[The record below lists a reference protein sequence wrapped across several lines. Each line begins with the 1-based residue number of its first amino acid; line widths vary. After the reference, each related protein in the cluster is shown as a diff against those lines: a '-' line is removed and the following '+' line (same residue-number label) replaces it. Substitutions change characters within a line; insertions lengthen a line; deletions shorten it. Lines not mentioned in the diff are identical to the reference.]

1 MEQTKKSFSLF
12 NFIGKIVFK
21 IALFFVLFSAICTV
35 MAKVF
40 NKKLSIRVEFDD
52 IDENTVE
59 GEAEEKDELEED
71 EASDAE

>member
-12 NFIGKIVFK
+12 YFIGKIVFK

-35 MAKVF
+35 MAQVF

-52 IDENTVE
+52 MDEDKVE
-59 GEAEEKDELEED
+59 AAEKTNDSDEAEE
-71 EASDAE
+71 SDAE

>member
-52 IDENTVE
+52 IDENKVE
-59 GEAEEKDELEED
+59 AAEETNDSDEAEE
-71 EASDAE
+71 SDAE

>member
-12 NFIGKIVFK
+12 NFIGKVVFK
-21 IALFFVLFSAICTV
+21 IALFFVLLSALCTV
-35 MAKVF
+35 LAKVF
-40 NKKLSIRVEFDD
+40 HKKVSIHIDFDD